1 MKDWIDCKDKL
12 PNVDGDYIVSINCVD
27 CTVFILSYSCY
38 SKTWYDDYSFQTLG
52 VTHWMPL
59 PEPPKTRTI

>member
-12 PNVDGDYIVSINCVD
+12 PEVRGEYIVNIDGVVMELTYLKHRGLWVGHDGDVYM
-27 CTVFILSYSCY
+27 
-38 SKTWYDDYSFQTLG
+38 G

-59 PEPPKTRTI
+59 PEPPKQKKI

>member
-12 PNVDGDYIVSINCVD
+12 PDVSNDYIVSVD
-27 CTVFILSYSCY
+27 CTVFTLSYSCY
-38 SKTWYDDYSFQTLG
+38 SKTWYDEYSFQTLG

-59 PEPPKTRTI
+59 PEPPQ